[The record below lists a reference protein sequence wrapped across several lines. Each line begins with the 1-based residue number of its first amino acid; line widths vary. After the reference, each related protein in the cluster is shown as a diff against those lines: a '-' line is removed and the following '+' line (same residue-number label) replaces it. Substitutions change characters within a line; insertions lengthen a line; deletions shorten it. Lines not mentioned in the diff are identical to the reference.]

1 MSFAYMTAIE
11 LKALLAARSISPVEL
26 VEDTLR
32 RQEALEPRINAFVTR
47 TPEEALAAARA
58 QERAI
63 AAGEAG
69 AIAGLPVSVKDLVAM
84 AGVPWTFGSRPF
96 ADNVVDFDAPSV
108 ERIKGAGGCIVGKS
122 TTSEFGCKAV
132 CDSPLTGITRNP
144 WDLAK
149 TPGGSSGGA
158 GASVAAGLTPFALG
172 TDGGGSVRI
181 PAALCGLFGIKAQ
194 FGRVPVFPV
203 SAAPTLSHVGA
214 LARTVRDAALLLGV
228 MAGHD
233 RRDAFGVA
241 EPVPDFLAACDEG
254 ADRLRVAWSPTFGY
268 AAHEPEIG
276 ALCEAAAGRFAELGC
291 TVELVEDALGADP
304 VEIWMAEFY
313 GGIGTKLKDLM
324 AQKPDELDPSVVAV
338 LGAGLDR
345 SMVAYFEQLFA
356 RYAFREQMRQL
367 FERYDLLLSP
377 TLPCAAFDAGR
388 DTPPGH
394 AARNIVSWVFYTY
407 PFNLTGQPAASIP
420 AGFTAAGLPVG
431 LQMVAGINREM
442 DILRAAAAFEATAPW
457 ADHRPPL
464 AQSPSERVASA
475 ADS

>member
-1 MSFAYMTAIE
+1 MSFAYMTALE
-11 LKALLAARSISPVEL
+11 LKDLLARGSISPVEL
-26 VEDTLR
+26 VADTLA
-32 RQEALEPRINAFVTR
+32 RQEALEPRINAFVTA
-47 TPEEALAAARA
+47 TPEVALAAARA

-63 AAGEAG
+63 AAGEGG

-84 AGVPWTFGSRPF
+84 AGVPLTFGSRPF
-96 ADNVVDFDAPSV
+96 ADNVADADAPAV
-108 ERIKGAGGCIVGKS
+108 ERIREAGGCIVGKT

-144 WDLAK
+144 WDLER

-181 PAALCGLFGIKAQ
+181 PSALCGLFGIKAQ

-203 SAAPTLSHVGA
+203 SAAPTLSHVGSM
-214 LARTVRDAALLLGV
+214 ARTVRDAALLLGV

-241 EPVPDFLAACDEG
+241 GPTPDFLAACDAG
-254 ADRLRVAWSPTFGY
+254 ADGMRIAWSPTFGY
-268 AAHEPEIG
+268 AAPEPEVA
-276 ALCEAAAGRFAELGC
+276 ALCEAAARRFEALGC

-324 AQKPDELDPSVVAV
+324 AERPEELDPAVVAT

-356 RYAFREQMRQL
+356 RYEFRERMRQL

-377 TLPCAAFDAGR
+377 TLPCAAFAAGH
-388 DTPPGH
+388 DTPPGLG
-394 AARNIVSWVFYTY
+394 ARNIVSWVYYTY

-420 AGFTAAGLPVG
+420 AGFTEAGLPVG
-431 LQMVAGINREM
+431 LQMVAGINREA
-442 DILRAAAAFEATAPW
+442 DILRAAAAYEEAAPW
-457 ADHRPPL
+457 ADRRPPL
-464 AQSPSERVASA
+464 G
-475 ADS
+475 

>member
-1 MSFAYMTAIE
+1 MSFAYMTALE
-11 LKALLAARSISPVEL
+11 LKGLLAAGTISPVEL
-26 VEDTLR
+26 TEDTLR
-32 RQEALEPRINAFVTR
+32 RQEALEPEINAFVTR
-47 TPEEALAAARA
+47 TPEVALQAARA
-58 QERAI
+58 AEKAI
-63 AAGEAG
+63 AAGEGG

-96 ADNVVDFDAPSV
+96 ADNVPDFDAPSV
-108 ERIKGAGGCIVGKS
+108 ERIRQAGGCIVGKS

-132 CDSPLTGITRNP
+132 CDSPLSGITRNP
-144 WDLAK
+144 WNTAK

-181 PAALCGLFGIKAQ
+181 PSALCGLFGIKAQ

-214 LARTVRDAALLLGV
+214 MARTVRDAALLLGV

-254 ADRLRVAWSPTFGY
+254 ARGLRIAWSPTFGY
-268 AAHEPEIG
+268 AAPEPEVA
-276 ALCEAAAGRFAELGC
+276 ALCEAAARRFEGLGC
-291 TVELVEDALGADP
+291 AVEPVEDALGADP
-304 VEIWMAEFY
+304 LEMWMAEFY

-324 AQKPDELDPSVVAV
+324 AERPDELDPAVVAT

-345 SMVAYFEQLFA
+345 SMVQFFDQVFA

-377 TLPCAAFDAGR
+377 TLPCAAFDAGQ
-388 DTPPGH
+388 DTPPGLG
-394 AARNIVSWVFYTY
+394 ARNIVSWVYYTY

-420 AGFTAAGLPVG
+420 AGFTAGGLPVG
-431 LQMVAGINREM
+431 LQMVAGINRET
-442 DILRAAAAFEATAPW
+442 DIFRAAAAFEAAAPW
-457 ADHRPPL
+457 AARRPPL
-464 AQSPSERVASA
+464 G
-475 ADS
+475 

>member
-1 MSFAYMTAIE
+1 MSFAYMTAVE
-11 LKALLAARSISPVEL
+11 LKGLLAARSISPVEL

-32 RQEALEPRINAFVTR
+32 RQEALEPQINAFVTR
-47 TPEEALAAARA
+47 TPEVALAAARA
-58 QERAI
+58 QEKAI

-69 AIAGLPVSVKDLVAM
+69 AIAGLPTSVKDLVAM

-96 ADNVVDFDAPSV
+96 ADNVPDFDAPAV
-108 ERIKGAGGCIVGKS
+108 ERIREQGGCIVGKS

-132 CDSPLTGITRNP
+132 CDSPLSGITRNP
-144 WDLAK
+144 WNLAK

-203 SAAPTLSHVGA
+203 SAAPTLAHVGA
-214 LARTVRDAALLLGV
+214 LARNVRDAALLLGV

-233 RRDAFGVA
+233 TRDAFGVA
-241 EPVPDFLAACDEG
+241 EPLPDFVAACDGGAEG
-254 ADRLRVAWSPTFGY
+254 MRVAWSPTFGY
-268 AAHEPEIG
+268 ATPDPEVA
-276 ALCEAAAGRFAELGC
+276 ALCEAAARRFEALGC
-291 TVELVEDALGADP
+291 EVELVEDALGADP

-324 AQKPDELDPSVVAV
+324 AARPDELDPAVVAT
-338 LGAGLDR
+338 LAAGLDR
-345 SMVAYFEQLFA
+345 SMVEYFDQLFA
-356 RYAFREQMRQL
+356 RYDFRERMRQL

-377 TLPCAAFDAGR
+377 TLPCAAFDAGH
-388 DTPPGH
+388 DTPPGLG
-394 AARNIVSWVFYTY
+394 ARNIVSWVYYTY

-420 AGFTAAGLPVG
+420 AGFSEAGLPVG
-431 LQMVAGINREM
+431 LQMVAGTNREA
-442 DILRAAAAFEATAPW
+442 DILRAAAAFEEAAPW
-457 ADHRPPL
+457 AERRPAL
-464 AQSPSERVASA
+464 G
-475 ADS
+475 